1 MSAVSEQYAVALFA
15 LAKEK
20 EQIDEIEE
28 SLSSFMDALGE
39 EEHTFFMHPRMKK
52 SDKKEIVR
60 SMSLPELLRDFL
72 FVAIDNNRFNEL
84 KNVLKR
90 YRQLK
95 ADMHKVLHVNIYSK
109 RPLNEKRLST
119 LKEEY
124 ENKYNRQVTLENH
137 VDESI
142 VGGLRFE
149 FDGKVVDDTIN
160 HVLNQLKSRL
170 TK

>member
-15 LAKEK
+15 LAREK
-20 EQIDEIEE
+20 KQIDEVEDAF
-28 SLSSFMDALGE
+28 SSFLDALGE
-39 EEHTFFMHPRMKK
+39 EERTFFLHPRMKK
-52 SDKKEIVR
+52 ADKKDIVKA
-60 SMSLPELLRDFL
+60 SSLPELFRDFL
-72 FVAIDNNRFNEL
+72 FVTIDNSRFDEL
-84 KNVLKR
+84 ENIFKR

-95 ADMHKVLHVNIYSK
+95 ANMHKILHVKVYSK
-109 RPLNEKRLST
+109 KPLDDQRIKT
-119 LKEEY
+119 LKQEY
-124 ENKYNRQVTLENH
+124 ENRYNRQVTLENH
-137 VDESI
+137 VDKDI